1 MIVLENGLLID
12 TKLRS
17 NEMTR
22 ETKTTKLTYFFK
34 KSLCGM
40 VLHIRVADK
49 EDERN
54 SQVIKCDEEQATN
67 FLLWLKEQ

>member
-1 MIVLENGLLID
+1 MI
-12 TKLRS
+12 
-17 NEMTR
+17 R